1 MTKAERTKQHII
13 ETAAPIF
20 NKKGVAGTT
29 VDDVLSATGLAKG
42 CLYNHF
48 ENKEVLALE
57 TVDFLLHKIRL
68 TTLTALDKEPTA
80 KGKLFAYLDLRLDTQ
95 NRVFEGGCPILNFGM
110 EADDTNAQIR
120 QKVKKVIQSSLKML
134 QDIVEKG
141 IADKEFTKDFNGEE
155 FAIKVFTL
163 MEGNILVGRVL
174 GSNHTMQLMNSM
186 LKKEIETYSK

>member
-1 MTKAERTKQHII
+1 MTKAERTRQHII

-29 VDDVLSATGLAKG
+29 IDDVLSATGLAKG
-42 CLYNHF
+42 CLYSHF

-57 TVDFLLHKIRL
+57 TVDFLLRQIRL
-68 TTLTALDKEPTA
+68 NGQAALDKETTA

-95 NRVFEGGCPILNFGM
+95 NRLFEGGCPILNFGM
-110 EADDTNAQIR
+110 EADDTNAQIK
-120 QKVKKVIQSSLKML
+120 QKVKKVIQSSLKVL
-134 QDIVEKG
+134 QGIVEKG

-174 GSNHTMQLMNSM
+174 SSNHTMQMMNRM
-186 LKKEIETYSK
+186 LKKEIESYCK

>member
-29 VDDVLSATGLAKG
+29 IDDVLSATGLAKG
-42 CLYNHF
+42 CLYSHF

-57 TVDFLLHKIRL
+57 TVDFLLRQIRL
-68 TTLTALDKEPTA
+68 NGQAALDKETTA

-95 NRVFEGGCPILNFGM
+95 NRLFEGGCPILNFGM
-110 EADDTNAQIR
+110 EADDTNAQIK
-120 QKVKKVIQSSLKML
+120 QKVKKVIQSSLKVL

-155 FAIKVFTL
+155 FAVKVFTL

-174 GSNHTMQLMNSM
+174 SSNHTMQLMNRM
-186 LKKEIETYSK
+186 LKNEIESYCK